1 MTRTEQQETN
11 AAFLRSLTSQ
21 GPALDESGQPIQSQ
35 AVGLI
40 QSGWKGIGYLMVA
53 PMPYDDGTLY
63 GCKRVAHDVSSA
75 YELDQWFRERVAQG
89 YTPLFRYYLHD
100 SRKQARIHADDMKGV
115 IVHEERSCD
124 YSVLVE
130 WVVLPFPGV
139 SGEDMTEVIQY
150 AVKALDARSVASEF
164 ALQVSMSSK
173 GMRVEHSNS
182 MPTLPVLREPAD
194 KIKPD
199 AAPPSPGLGRPPRV
213 IGAYW
218 NSNITE
224 GPDRGFCLIFTDN
237 LIQLAEET
245 SKSVKR
251 FEREPLSERE
261 DFLAGDVSLQL
272 REAARILWSTS
283 VNGVFRP
290 ESLSDRDHR
299 NMLVYGLL
307 NVAILESQ
315 GRLVSD
321 EYNGMQYIYDE
332 GSSAVVLRAGRG
344 KTSRPIA

>member
-1 MTRTEQQETN
+1 MTRTEQKETN
-11 AAFLRSLTSQ
+11 VAFLRSLTSH
-21 GPALDESGQPIQSQ
+21 GPALNELAQPIQSQ
-35 AVGLI
+35 TVELI

-53 PMPYDDGTLY
+53 PVLYDDGTLY

-75 YELDQWFRERVAQG
+75 RELDQWFRERVAQG
-89 YTPLFRYYLHD
+89 YTPLFRYYLHH

-115 IVHEERSCD
+115 IVHEERSCE

-130 WVVLPFPGV
+130 WGLLPFHGV
-139 SGEDMTEVIQY
+139 SAEDMAEVIKY

-164 ALQVSMSSK
+164 ALEVSMSSK
-173 GMRVEHSNS
+173 GMKIEHSNS
-182 MPTLPVLREPAD
+182 MPTLPVLREAAD

-199 AAPPSPGLGRPPRV
+199 ATPPSPGLGRTLTV

-224 GPDRGFCLIFTDN
+224 GPDRGFCLIFRDN
-237 LIQLAEET
+237 LIELAEET

-261 DFLAGDVSLQL
+261 EFLAGDIYLQL

-299 NMLVYGLL
+299 KMLVYGLL

-315 GRLVSD
+315 GRLVAD
-321 EYNGMQYIYDE
+321 EYNGMQYIYE
-332 GSSAVVLRAGRG
+332 GGSSIVLRAGTG
-344 KTSRPIA
+344 KTSMPIA